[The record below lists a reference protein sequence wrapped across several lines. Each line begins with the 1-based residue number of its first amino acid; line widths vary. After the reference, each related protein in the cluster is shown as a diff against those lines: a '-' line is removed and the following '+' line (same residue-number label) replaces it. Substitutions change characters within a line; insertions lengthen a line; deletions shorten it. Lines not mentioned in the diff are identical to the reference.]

1 MKTKMASFKSDTV
14 TSTGRLIK
22 VISACFFVLLLTIVP
37 ADARRS
43 ADGLVEL
50 TIYPAKAGE
59 LVQKYQLMVTA
70 EDQIDADAVPLYE
83 KAVKSIP
90 KDFNQEQIRDW
101 LKLPVEQ
108 LPQQQAEEVMQKY
121 LEPLKLAVK
130 ATRCK
135 ECNWPEWK
143 PGNQPADLSGYRKLA
158 YILELW
164 ARLEISRGGYEGAT
178 IAMRTAF
185 VMARNLGQAP
195 MIVQGLVGIS
205 VGAIMCKELEQYVQG
220 QDSPN
225 LYQMLA
231 DMPRPFVDV
240 EKAIENEKK
249 VSLDLPPDDLRRE
262 QTAEQKE
269 MAFDRVRSISKR
281 LDNNLNGLQCVEA
294 IRHYA
299 ATHDGQLPENLSD
312 ISQIEVPKDLVSGK
326 AFEYRLTSAG
336 AVLKSVMPEGG
347 RPKDMVHYIIVL
359 KK

>member
-1 MKTKMASFKSDTV
+1 MMKRT
-14 TSTGRLIK
+14 LIYF
-22 VISACFFVLLLTIVP
+22 IILLPIVVP
-37 ADARRS
+37 ANARRS
-43 ADGLVEL
+43 AEGPVEL

-59 LVQKYQLMVTA
+59 LEKKYQLMVKT

-90 KDFNQEQIRDW
+90 IDFNQEQIREW
-101 LKLPVEQ
+101 LKLPAEQ
-108 LPQQQAEEVMQKY
+108 FPQEQAEETLQKY
-121 LEPLKLAVK
+121 LETLKLAVR
-130 ATRCK
+130 ATMCK

-143 PGNQPADLSGYRKLA
+143 PGAQIEDLSGYRKLV

-164 ARLEISRGGYEGAT
+164 ARLEISRGGYEGAI

-185 VMARNLGQAP
+185 VMARDLGQAP

-225 LYQMLA
+225 LYRALT
-231 DMPRPFVDV
+231 DMPKPFVDV
-240 EKAIENEKK
+240 EKAIEHEKK

-262 QTAEQKE
+262 QTAEQRE

-299 ATHDGQLPENLSD
+299 ATHDGQLPETLSD
-312 ISQIEVPKDLVSGK
+312 ISQMEVPKDVLSGK
-326 AFEYRLTSAG
+326 AFEYHRTSTG
-336 AVLKSVMPEGG
+336 AVLKSTIPEGG
-347 RPKDMVHYIIVL
+347 SERDAFNYEIVL

>member
-1 MKTKMASFKSDTV
+1 MAIFEYNGM
-14 TSTGRLIK
+14 TSAGRLTK
-22 VISACFFVLLLTIVP
+22 NISACFIVLFLTAVP
-37 ADARRS
+37 VGARRS
-43 ADGLVEL
+43 SDGLVEL

-59 LVQKYQLMVTA
+59 LEKKYQLMVKA

-90 KDFNQEQIRDW
+90 KDFNQEQIVEW

-108 LPQQQAEEVMQKY
+108 LPQQQAEEALQKY
-121 LEPLKLAVK
+121 LEPLKLAVR

-143 PGNQPADLSGYRKLA
+143 PGDQPVELNKYRKLV

-164 ARLEISRGGYEGAT
+164 ARLEISRGGYEGAA

-185 VMARNLGQAP
+185 VTARDLWQAP
-195 MIVQGLVGIS
+195 TIIQALVGAA
-205 VGAIMCKELEQYVQG
+205 VGGVMCRELDQYVQRR
-220 QDSPN
+220 DSPN
-225 LYQMLA
+225 LYTALA
-231 DMPRPFVDV
+231 DMPRPLVDV

-249 VSLDLPPDDLRRE
+249 FSLESAPNELIRE
-262 QTAEQKE
+262 QIAKQI
-269 MAFDRVRSISKR
+269 ASSYDRMRLISKR
-281 LDNNLNGLQCVEA
+281 LDNTLNGLQCVEA

-312 ISQIEVPKDLVSGK
+312 ISQIEVPKDVVSGK
-326 AFEYRLTSAG
+326 AFEYRRTSSG
-336 AVLKSVMPEGG
+336 ATLQSTIPKGG
-347 RPKDMVHYIIVL
+347 KERDAVHYEIIL

>member
-1 MKTKMASFKSDTV
+1 MMTFKYKGM
-14 TSTGRLIK
+14 TSTGRPSKDVFI
-22 VISACFFVLLLTIVP
+22 CFILLFLTMVP

-43 ADGLVEL
+43 AEGPVEL

-59 LVQKYQLMVTA
+59 LEKKYQLMVKA
-70 EDQIDADAVPLYE
+70 EDQIDGDAVPLYE
-83 KAVKSIP
+83 KAIKSIP
-90 KDFNQEQIRDW
+90 KDFNQEQIREW
-101 LKLPVEQ
+101 LKLPAEQ
-108 LPQQQAEEVMQKY
+108 LPQEQAEVALQKY
-121 LEPLKLAVK
+121 LESLKLVVR

-135 ECNWPEWK
+135 ECEWK
-143 PGNQPADLSGYRKLA
+143 PGNESVDLSGYRKLA
-158 YILELW
+158 FILELW
-164 ARLEISRGGYEGAT
+164 ARLEISRGGYEGAA

-185 VMARNLGQAP
+185 VMARDLGQAP

-225 LYQMLA
+225 LYWALA
-231 DMPRPFVDV
+231 DMPKPFVDV
-240 EKAIENEKK
+240 EKAIEHEKK

-269 MAFDRVRSISKR
+269 TSFDRLRSISKR

-299 ATHDGQLPENLSD
+299 AAHDGRLPENLSD
-312 ISQIEVPKDLVSGK
+312 ISQMEVPKDVLSGK
-326 AFEYRLTSAG
+326 AFEYHRTSTG
-336 AVLKSVMPEGG
+336 AVLKSTIPEGG
-347 RPKDMVHYIIVL
+347 SERDAFNYEIVL